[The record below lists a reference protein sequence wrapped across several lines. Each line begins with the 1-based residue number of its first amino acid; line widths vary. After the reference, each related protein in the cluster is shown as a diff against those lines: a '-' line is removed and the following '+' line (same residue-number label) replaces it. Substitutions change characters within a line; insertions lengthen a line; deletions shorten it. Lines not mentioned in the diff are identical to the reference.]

1 MCRQEQRLRS
11 SGAPEMGIHTGK
23 SPAAPLQHETGL
35 LFIDGK
41 DINTIPLKTLRENIG
56 YVPQDNFLFSDTLK
70 SNIAFGAENEDMEPS
85 SPQHALP
92 ASMKILSSSR
102 TVMRQL

>member
-1 MCRQEQRLRS
+1 M
-11 SGAPEMGIHTGK
+11 
-23 SPAAPLQHETGL
+23 

-70 SNIAFGAENEDMEPS
+70 SIS
-85 SPQHALP
+85 HLAL
-92 ASMKILSSSR
+92 KIGYGSYPVRNTRCLHP
-102 TVMRQL
+102 

>member
-1 MCRQEQRLRS
+1 M
-11 SGAPEMGIHTGK
+11 
-23 SPAAPLQHETGL
+23 

-70 SNIAFGAENEDMEPS
+70 SNIAFGAENEDMEAIQS
-85 SPQHALP
+85 ATRAA